1 MQGVLELKR
10 YGYKDVVLPTSK
22 VKFSG
27 KVNIKGEK
35 VDSTEGNVSCKWED
49 KTFSFALNQG
59 VNRPEM
65 PTTEEAIEWTE
76 PTASINNWPI
86 GLSVDETIK
95 EFKTFVL
102 NDIA

>member
-27 KVNIKGEK
+27 KVNVTDEK
-35 VDSTEGNVSCKWED
+35 VYSTESNVSCKWED

-59 VNRPEM
+59 YRPM
-65 PTTEEAIEWTE
+65 PMPSEEPTEWTE
-76 PTASINNWPI
+76 PTVSMNNWPS
-86 GLSVDETIK
+86 GLSVDETIL
-95 EFKTFVL
+95 EFKNFVL
-102 NDIA
+102 SDIA

>member
-27 KVNIKGEK
+27 KVNVKDEK
-35 VDSTEGNVSCKWED
+35 VYSTVGNVSCKWED
-49 KTFSFALNQG
+49 KTFSFALNQNA
-59 VNRPEM
+59 NRLEM
-65 PTTEEAIEWTE
+65 PTTEEATKWTE

-86 GLSVDETIK
+86 GLSIDETIL
-95 EFKTFVL
+95 EFKNFVL
-102 NDIA
+102 SDIA

>member
-27 KVNIKGEK
+27 KVNITDEK
-35 VDSTEGNVSCKWED
+35 VYSTEGNITCKWED

-59 VNRPEM
+59 YRPM
-65 PTTEEAIEWTE
+65 PMPSEEPSEWTE
-76 PTASINNWPI
+76 PTVSMNNWPS

-95 EFKTFVL
+95 EFKNFVL
-102 NDIA
+102 SDIA